1 MAMRP
6 IDRFVNALMRQNAD
20 ELILETGKPGRVRAG
35 KEEKVLLAQNVRTDQ
50 IELLLRDIVPME
62 MERAWRQDGELTFPY
77 RSPAGPVVIRMKRAS
92 GSLFVNVRPYVA
104 QQSRVVERSRQPVA
118 AIELVP
124 TKAMQ
129 PASHGLPAAQ
139 SQSQSPQ
146 PVVVSKSFPKSGDT
160 GPIELDLATG
170 SLPDPTDSEV
180 LELASKDIVKPNAV
194 SEIADEPAP
203 PARLPPPIN
212 APKPGATGKVRNKID
227 PILLALIEQGGSDL
241 HLTSGLAP
249 RMRKDGDICG
259 VPGHS
264 EPLESHTIEAWLM
277 EIAPQKSRSKFAE
290 KSDADY
296 GYELPGTARI
306 RVNAFRDRR
315 GVGGVMRVIPA
326 KVLTAEQL
334 RLPKAVLE
342 LCALPKG
349 LVVVT
354 GPTGSGKST
363 TLAGMIDYIN
373 KSRAEHIITIEDPVE
388 FVHQPHKCL
397 VNQREVHSDTESFS
411 SGLRAALREDPDI
424 ILVGEM
430 RDLET
435 ISIAVETAE
444 TGHLVFGTL
453 HTTTAISTVD
463 RIIDSFPT
471 DRQQQIRVMLSS
483 ALKGVIA
490 QSLLKK
496 KGGGRIA
503 ALEVLLSVP
512 AVANLIREGKTHQVA
527 SVMQTG
533 RALGMQ
539 TLNDALYALVKEG
552 MVEEEEALSTSLARA
567 ELKQLI
573 ERGEQQPA
581 PMLKQAR

>member
-6 IDRFVNALMRQNAD
+6 IDRFVNALFRQNGD
-20 ELILETGKPGRVRAG
+20 ELILETGKPGRVRIG
-35 KEEKVLLAQNVRTDQ
+35 RDEKVLLAQNVRTDQ
-50 IELLLRDIVPME
+50 IELLLRDIIPMD
-62 MERAWRQDGELTFPY
+62 MERSWRQDGELSFPY
-77 RSPAGPVVIRMKRAS
+77 RSSSGPVVIRMKRAS
-92 GSLFVNVRPYVA
+92 GSLFVYLRPYVA
-104 QQSRVVERSRQPVA
+104 QQPRVVERSRQPVA

-124 TKAMQ
+124 TRIA
-129 PASHGLPAAQ
+129 GLPAPT
-139 SQSQSPQ
+139 SSSSSSPPPAIQ
-146 PVVVSKSFPKSGDT
+146 RGARSPEKSGDT
-160 GPIELDLATG
+160 GPIELDMATG
-170 SLPDPTDSEV
+170 SLPDPKDSDIQ
-180 LELASKDIVKPNAV
+180 ELASMDIVAATSPVSKSARIEAV
-194 SEIADEPAP
+194 DTP
-203 PARLPPPIN
+203 PQRLPPPLT
-212 APKPGATGKVRNKID
+212 APKPGATAKVRCKID
-227 PILLALIEQGGSDL
+227 PILLTLIENGGSDL

-259 VPGHS
+259 VPNHP

-277 EIAPQKSRSKFAE
+277 EIAPVKSRAKFAE

-326 KVLTAEQL
+326 KVFTAEQL
-334 RLPKAVLE
+334 RLPKAVLD

-373 KSRAEHIITIEDPVE
+373 KTRAEHIITIEDPVE

-397 VNQREVHSDTESFS
+397 INQREVHSDTESFS

-453 HTTTAISTVD
+453 HTTTAISTID

-496 KGGGRIA
+496 VGGGRVA
-503 ALEVLLSVP
+503 ALEVLLSPP
-512 AVANLIREGKTHQVA
+512 AVANLIREGKTHQLA

-552 MVEEEEALSTSLARA
+552 MVEEEEALSSSLTRL
-567 ELKQLI
+567 ELKQML
-573 ERGEQQPA
+573 ERGDKPA
-581 PMLKQAR
+581 LKEAR